1 MKMMALL
8 RGELEAA
15 KQTNVAFSRMI
26 ITQDGTFVQVQVTE
40 VDAAEARS
48 RWKIN

>member
-8 RGELEAA
+8 RGELEAS
-15 KQTNVAFSRMI
+15 KQTNVAFSRKI
-26 ITQDGTFVQVQVTE
+26 ITQDGTFVQVTE
-40 VDAAEARS
+40 VDAAVARS